1 MACHTSGEP
10 AGRWDSAVSIPQ
22 KGFAYRAGR
31 DSAKSELWN
40 VTVIPLRTNSMYPV
54 RPVQLLHQAPARSAG
69 YRLYLEKISPAP
81 ECGRE
86 RATLTFHST

>member
-10 AGRWDSAVSIPQ
+10 AGRWDSEVSNPQ

-40 VTVIPLRTNSMYPV
+40 VIVIPLRTNSMYPV
-54 RPVQLLHQAPARSAG
+54 RPVYLLHQAPARSVG
-69 YRLYLEKISPAP
+69 HRLYLEKISPAFI
-81 ECGRE
+81 CGRE
-86 RATLTFHST
+86 RASLTIHST